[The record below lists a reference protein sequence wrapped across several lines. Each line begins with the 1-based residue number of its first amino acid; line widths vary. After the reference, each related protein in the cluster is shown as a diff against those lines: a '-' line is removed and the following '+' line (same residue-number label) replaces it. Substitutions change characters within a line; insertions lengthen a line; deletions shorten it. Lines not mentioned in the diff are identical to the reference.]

1 MSTATK
7 VVKTIYSKL
16 VKEQQTQADERSND
30 WRKLVQ
36 ETAES
41 KESPAGEVIQFLG
54 TELGMDR
61 DDSIELFRHDV
72 EAVRQ
77 YNQKMTNLRR
87 YEAESKAWHQDISIE
102 EAKQQIEALEKEVLI
117 LRKKLHREDQVQ
129 QHLGSH
135 RTVLSKI
142 VRENRRLFDRPDK
155 SGGWLDLSKFPTK
168 YKA

>member
-7 VVKTIYSKL
+7 VVKSIYSKL
-16 VKEQQTQADERSND
+16 VKEQQTQSDERSKD

-54 TELGMDR
+54 IELGLDR
-61 DDSIELFRHDV
+61 DDSIELFRRDV

-77 YNQKMTNLRR
+77 YNHKMASYLTNA
-87 YEAESKAWHQDISIE
+87 AEQKAWHKDISVE
-102 EAKQQIEALEKEVLI
+102 EAKNQIEALEKEVLI
-117 LRKKLHREDQVQ
+117 LRKKLHREDQEQ
-129 QHLGSH
+129 QHLGAH
-135 RTVLSKI
+135 RTVLSKS
-142 VRENRRLFDRPDK
+142 VRENRRLCDRPDK
-155 SGGWLDLSKFPTK
+155 SNGWLDRSKFPTK

>member
-7 VVKTIYSKL
+7 VVKSIYSKL
-16 VKEQQTQADERSND
+16 VKEQQTQSDERSND

-41 KESPAGEVIQFLG
+41 KELPAGEVIQFLG

-61 DDSIELFRHDV
+61 DDSIELFRNDV

-77 YNQKMTNLRR
+77 YNQKMASYLTNA
-87 YEAESKAWHQDISIE
+87 AEQKAWHKDISVE
-102 EAKQQIEALEKEVLI
+102 EAKNQIEALEKEVLI
-117 LRKKLHREDQVQ
+117 LRKKLHREDRLQ
-129 QHLGSH
+129 QITAGH
-135 RTVLSKI
+135 RVSLTQI
-142 VRENRRLFDRPDK
+142 IRDNRRLFDRPDK
-155 SGGWLDLSKFPTK
+155 SNGWLDLSKFPAK